1 MLFLLLYH
9 KSKLLKYIQHHKQAN
24 KERDSMQGKIR
35 WSLAKVAR
43 ASAWQDWLWVGDHF
57 ERERERERE
66 KD

>member
-1 MLFLLLYH
+1 
-9 KSKLLKYIQHHKQAN
+9 
-24 KERDSMQGKIR
+24 MQGKIR

-66 KD
+66 RRIERMGEADKSDEIDM